1 MNVEQGAY
9 TLLIVVAIGI
19 ALVILTGVGYTNYIN
34 TKGNLVTQYGTSAS
48 NNAIIANFTTN
59 GGNIT
64 NTAGSNAN
72 YVYYILFMALVIAVV
87 IGALVG
93 AVRHNSK
100 G

>member
-59 GGNIT
+59 GGNI
-64 NTAGSNAN
+64 SNAN

-93 AVRHNSK
+93 AVRHNNK